1 MRHHQAMS
9 ALTDDQLA
17 YLHAELGGSA
27 DEADMQ
33 VRYTRLGSVVA
44 VAEETIR
51 ERLADLLAKPASVTL
66 TGVMSKDTSANIRAL
81 QPQALRLAAELRAEQ
96 AVADSGIPLN
106 SGRLL
111 RPDRAR

>member
-1 MRHHQAMS
+1 MS
-9 ALTDDQLA
+9 LLTDANLA
-17 YLHAELGGSA
+17 YLHAELGADA
-27 DEADMQ
+27 DEDDLQ
-33 VRYTRLGSVVA
+33 DRYDRLGSVVA
-44 VAEETIR
+44 VADEVVR
-51 ERLADLLAKPASVTL
+51 GRLADLLAKPASVTL

-96 AVADSGIPLN
+96 AAADTATPVN